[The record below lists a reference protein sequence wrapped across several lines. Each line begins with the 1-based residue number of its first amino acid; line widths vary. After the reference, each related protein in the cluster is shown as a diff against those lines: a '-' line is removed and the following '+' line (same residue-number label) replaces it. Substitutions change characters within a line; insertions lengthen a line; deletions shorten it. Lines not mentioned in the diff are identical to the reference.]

1 MPRFV
6 QFYVGLYGSVLVDD
20 LCGGPMWRQL
30 YVLAVLETN
39 PMLVKQ
45 RVWEAQWAV
54 TARLDELERR
64 VDSGEEKDALIRT
77 SYALVRLEET
87 EWVV

>member
-1 MPRFV
+1 M
-6 QFYVGLYGSVLVDD
+6 DE

-39 PMLVKQ
+39 PMLVRQ
-45 RVWEAQWAV
+45 RVLEARWAV
-54 TARLDELERR
+54 TARLDELDRR
-64 VDSGEEKDALIRT
+64 VDSGEEKDALLRT

-87 EWVV
+87 EWAV